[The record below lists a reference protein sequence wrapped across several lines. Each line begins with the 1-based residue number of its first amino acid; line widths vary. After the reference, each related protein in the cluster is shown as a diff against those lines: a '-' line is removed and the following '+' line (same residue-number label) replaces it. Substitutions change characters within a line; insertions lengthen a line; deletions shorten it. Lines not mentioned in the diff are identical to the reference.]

1 LPCEHATRLINETG
15 KFDII
20 HAHDW
25 LVAFAARVLKHAYST
40 PLVATIHATEHGR
53 NWGIHNDTQ
62 RYINNVEWWLA
73 FEAWRLIVNSEYMKN
88 EVMSIFKIPNDKID
102 VIPMGLIWI
111 NSKATRRI

>member
-1 LPCEHATRLINETG
+1 
-15 KFDII
+15 
-20 HAHDW
+20 
-25 LVAFAARVLKHAYST
+25 LKHAYST

-102 VIPMGLIWI
+102 VIPNGVDLDKFKGYEKDMELEDGLRRT
-111 NSKATRRI
+111 TRK